1 MDLAATDATPDFEH
15 LNTDDAS
22 LHESA
27 QAWLSVEYSQIDAGE
42 FNGRIT
48 RCDLGPVT
56 TFLEYQNKAVHK
68 RAQVPANR
76 CTISMIDHG
85 HNAARFMKHSME
97 QNDQLF
103 LMPATTDC
111 DLVIPGGVTSC
122 YAVMNESDLLDGIRA
137 LGVEGWEQ
145 DIDGLQVYNSGS
157 SRQLLEQFAG
167 IALNQDHLAPS
178 VSDDDVA
185 TGQQLLHQLA
195 LIIHQASAVGTT
207 VDSGQYLRERRL
219 EVVRKTR
226 DYILSCLDQHSSP
239 SVVDIC
245 KGIGVSARVL
255 QYSFND
261 FMQITPVAYLR
272 ILRLNKVR
280 QQLLMPAHALVTVT
294 EVATRYGFM
303 HLSNF
308 ARDYASLFGERP
320 STTLQRG
327 LR

>member
-1 MDLAATDATPDFEH
+1 MELPAADVAPDFEH

-22 LHESA
+22 LHENA

-42 FNGRIT
+42 FSGRIT
-48 RCDLGPVT
+48 RRDLGPVT
-56 TFLEYQNKAVHK
+56 IFLEYQNKAVHK

-85 HNAARFMKHSME
+85 HNAARFMRHSME

-103 LMPATTDC
+103 LMPAMTDC
-111 DLVIPGGVTSC
+111 DLVIPGGVSSC
-122 YAVMNESDLLDGIRA
+122 YAVMNEGDLLDGIRA

-145 DIDGLQVYNSGS
+145 DIDGLQVYNSSS
-157 SRQLLEQFAG
+157 SRQLLEQFAS
-167 IALNQDHLAPS
+167 ISLNQDYLAPS
-178 VSDDDVA
+178 GSGDGVA
-185 TGQQLLHQLA
+185 TGQHLLHQLA
-195 LIIHQASAVGTT
+195 LIIHQASAVGTNT
-207 VDSGQYLRERRL
+207 DSGQYLRERRL
-219 EVVRKTR
+219 EVVRRTR
-226 DYILSCLDQHSSP
+226 DYILSCLDQHTSP

-280 QQLLMPAHALVTVT
+280 QQLLMPAHAMVTVT
-294 EVATRYGFM
+294 EVATRFGFM

-308 ARDYASLFGERP
+308 ARDYAGLFGERP
-320 STTLQRG
+320 SVTLQRS